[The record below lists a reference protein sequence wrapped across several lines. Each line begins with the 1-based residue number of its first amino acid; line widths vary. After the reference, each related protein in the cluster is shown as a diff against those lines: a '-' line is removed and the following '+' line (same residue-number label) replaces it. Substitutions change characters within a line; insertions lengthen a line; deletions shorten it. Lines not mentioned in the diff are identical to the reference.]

1 MGKLNLRPRYKTSG
15 FRARIDSHSQK
26 RIEWESIF
34 PLRTYRKWFGSNE
47 LHQHL
52 RDSYPK

>member
-26 RIEWESIF
+26 RIEWESIIK
-34 PLRTYRKWFGSNE
+34 LRTYRKSFICID